1 MANLLGGKERKTPQE
16 IAQAEAEAARR
27 ISELNERTRLLEER
41 NKQLMQKLQVI
52 DETMIKKINDIR
64 NKIKNLESQI
74 TETRKD
80 SEEIKEIVRR
90 IVKDLGQTAKL
101 SDVKV
106 LEKYINMVDITRIVT
121 KEDVFRYIEEYL
133 EEHKKKRKG

>member
-1 MANLLGGKERKTPQE
+1 MANLLGGHEKRTPQE
-16 IAQAEAEAARR
+16 VAQDLEAAKR

-52 DETMIKKINDIR
+52 DETTIKKVNDLR
-64 NKIKNLESQI
+64 NKLTSLESQI

-80 SEEIKEIVRR
+80 ADEIKEIVRR
-90 IVKDLGQTAKL
+90 IVKDLGQSAKL

-106 LEKYINMVDITRIVT
+106 LEKYINMIDITRIVT
-121 KEDVFRYIEEYL
+121 KEDVFRYIDEYNA
-133 EEHKKKRKG
+133 EHKHKKKD